1 MLGINKIIFLTG
13 LLILSCSSQNIYE
26 GKITNIDT
34 IDSNGIKSIDII
46 YTENK
51 FDKDKFYVD
60 KNNRLED
67 LNIDYTYS
75 HVMYHMLEGKK
86 VEIVFEI
93 KNSKKIIK
101 GLKFLDHSH

>member
-1 MLGINKIIFLTG
+1 MLEIKKIIFILG
-13 LLILSCSSQNIYE
+13 LLILSCTSQNMFE

-34 IDSNGIKSIDII
+34 IDSNGIKSVDII
-46 YTENK
+46 SIENQ
-51 FDKDKFYVD
+51 FEKDKFYVD

-67 LNIDYTYS
+67 MNIDYTYS
-75 HVMYHMLEGKK
+75 HVKSHMLEGEK

-101 GLKFLDHSH
+101 EFRFLDHTH